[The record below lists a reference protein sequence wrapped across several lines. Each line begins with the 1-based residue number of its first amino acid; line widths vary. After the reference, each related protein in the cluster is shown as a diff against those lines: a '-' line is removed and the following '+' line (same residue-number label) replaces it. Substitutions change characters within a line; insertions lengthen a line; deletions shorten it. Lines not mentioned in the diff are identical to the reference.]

1 MAEARPSLNHS
12 GQTTDG
18 ELMQG
23 YYESD
28 KCRKYTLTLKM
39 KSGALVSVLQE
50 LTREQLAGDRHP
62 ARS

>member
-1 MAEARPSLNHS
+1 
-12 GQTTDG
+12 
-18 ELMQG
+18 MQG